1 MKGGGQ
7 TDKMS
12 KRRRRA
18 KDGQTELS
26 REVDVSDYVKEINK
40 NSKNFGERRKCF
52 FELQLQLSRNVFS
65 RKIRFNKTW
74 FDQVRRF

>member
-18 KDGQTELS
+18 KDEQTELS

-40 NSKNFGERRKCF
+40 NSKNFG
-52 FELQLQLSRNVFS
+52 
-65 RKIRFNKTW
+65 
-74 FDQVRRF
+74 